1 MLNERIGKVA
11 FWFIAIGI
19 QVTYFGQFW
28 EGFEGMARRVAQYN
42 PKFEAANQMSTIG
55 AYILMS
61 GWLIFLYM
69 MLHAW
74 RRGKIAPAN
83 PWHAKTLEWKVP
95 TPVPLENFLVDPVVT
110 SDPYTYGEGVP
121 DGQEVPEFAPVHEPE
136 PELVPAGSAP
146 PADAHEGGG
155 TV

>member
-1 MLNERIGKVA
+1 
-11 FWFIAIGI
+11 
-19 QVTYFGQFW
+19 
-28 EGFEGMARRVAQYN
+28 MARRIDQYN
-42 PKFEAANQMSTIG
+42 PKFEAANQMSTAG
-55 AYILMS
+55 AYILMT

-74 RRGKIAPAN
+74 RNGKIAPAN

-110 SDPYTYGEGVP
+110 SDPYTWGEGVP
-121 DGQEVPEFAPVHEPE
+121 DGQGVPEVAPVEE

-146 PADAHEGGG
+146 PGDGHDDGGAA
-155 TV
+155 